1 MNKMKPLAAA
11 LLAVGALSTT
21 NLAVAGADGG
31 VDSRIADLERQI
43 AELKAMV
50 TSNQQSVSSN
60 EAAITTNQTGISTN
74 VADIEEARPMAKGT
88 KFTYG
93 GYIQLDAMASEYS
106 DGKPSSTLEDFLVPS
121 LIEVEPASGKSD
133 SYSATNLHAKTSRFF
148 FTTKTNTDAGAIS
161 SRVELDFLLS
171 GHGDERISNSWNS
184 RVRHAFV
191 KWDYDEGSSLLAG
204 QSWSTFFN
212 VGALPDLLDFVGP
225 VGSLFNRQPQVRWTS
240 GGLQLAVENP
250 ATRLNRNILVE
261 DPPESGEF
269 HPELSTS
276 FDNFHEGIP
285 DIVARYN
292 GKTGD
297 LSWSVAGLVRELSY
311 ENRPKASIEGDSDEQ
326 IVYGLSFSGKWMWG
340 EDDLRFMI
348 NYGDGL
354 GRYLGLNSYNDGYI
368 DSSGGIE
375 TIDQWGAFM
384 AYRHFWSPKWRS
396 TLSVSASGADNPDTG
411 DFLHANSLAKE
422 YQSAHI
428 NLNYLPAPKLSI
440 GGELIYATRENES
453 GLDGDMSRLQFAVK
467 YAF

>member
-1 MNKMKPLAAA
+1 MTKMKPLVAA
-11 LLAVGALSTT
+11 LAAVGAFSTA
-21 NLAVAGADGG
+21 NLAMAGSGG
-31 VDSRIADLERQI
+31 AVDSRIADLERQI

-50 TSNQQSVSSN
+50 TANQQGVSSN

-74 VADIEEARPMAKGT
+74 VVDIEEARPMAKGT

-93 GYIQLDAMASEYS
+93 GFIQLDAIASDYS

-121 LIEVEPASGKSD
+121 LIPVEPTSGKSD

-184 RVRHAFV
+184 RLRHAFV
-191 KWDYDEGSSLLAG
+191 KWDYAEGSSLLAG

-225 VGSLFNRQPQVRWTS
+225 VGTLFNRQPQIRWTM

-250 ATRLNRNILVE
+250 ATRLNRNTVVE
-261 DPPESGEF
+261 DEGTGE
-269 HPELSTS
+269 LKGTLDTS
-276 FDNFHEGIP
+276 YDNFHEGIP

-292 GKTGD
+292 GKAGD
-297 LSWSVAGLVRELSY
+297 LSWSAAGIVRELSY
-311 ENRPKASIEGDSDEQ
+311 ENRLSSSVEGDSDEEY
-326 IVYGLSFSGKWMWG
+326 VFGLSLSGKWILG
-340 EDDLRFMI
+340 KDDLRFMA

-368 DSSGGIE
+368 DASGDID
-375 TIDQWGAFM
+375 TIDQWGALL
-384 AYRHFWSPKWRS
+384 AYRHFWSQKWRS
-396 TLSVSASGADNPDTG
+396 TFSVSATGADNPDTS
-411 DFLHANSLAKE
+411 DFLHADSLAE
-422 YQSAHI
+422 SYQSAHV

-440 GGELIYATRENES
+440 GGELVYATKELEDGR
-453 GLDGDMSRLQFAVK
+453 DGDMSRVQFAVK